1 MDIAP
6 SAPITELLLAWR
18 VGSPAALDE
27 LLPLVYVEL
36 RRLAHRYV
44 RGERPGA
51 TLNTSAL
58 VNELY
63 LRLVDSSRVQW
74 RDRAH
79 FFAVSAQLMR
89 RILVDAARTRHS
101 HKREGVRIPL
111 DDALNFYEKRSGGLV
126 ALDDALNALAAR
138 DERRAHVVELRF
150 FGGLTVEE
158 TAAVLKVSSDTVH
171 RDWKLAKVWLLGELE
186 GRQPHGA

>member
-1 MDIAP
+1 MAP

-18 VGSPAALDE
+18 QGEQAALDE
-27 LLPLVYVEL
+27 LLPLVYLEL

-79 FFAVSAQLMR
+79 FFALSAQLMR

-101 HKREGVRIPL
+101 RKRDGVRIPL
-111 DDALNFYEKRSGGLV
+111 DDALNLYEKRSGDLV
-126 ALDDALNALAAR
+126 ALDDALNALAAK
-138 DERRAHVVELRF
+138 DERKARVVELRF
-150 FGGLTVEE
+150 FGGLTAQE
-158 TAAVLKVSSDTVH
+158 TAEVLSLSEDTVL
-171 RDWKLAKVWLLGELE
+171 RDWRLAKGWLLRELTRSHA
-186 GRQPHGA
+186 G